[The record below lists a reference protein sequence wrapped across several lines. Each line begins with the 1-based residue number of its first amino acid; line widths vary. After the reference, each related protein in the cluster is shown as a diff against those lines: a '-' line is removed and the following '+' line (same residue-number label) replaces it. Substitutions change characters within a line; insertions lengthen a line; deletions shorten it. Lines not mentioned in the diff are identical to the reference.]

1 MEVVPPS
8 QNRLLV
14 DEIGALVGVRQ
25 MDESKPQSVERP
37 ITCRLERMN
46 GREALE

>member
-1 MEVVPPS
+1 MEVIPPI

-14 DEIGALVGVRQ
+14 DEIGALVGARQ

-37 ITCRLERMN
+37 IICPLERMN
-46 GREALE
+46 GR